1 MAKDMPDDDKPKGEK
16 RKGSSKDIERLK
28 RRYDWLKADRGTW
41 EEHWEDIAT
50 HCSPRRVGFTGYRTP
65 GEKRMQRVYDPT
77 GIQSNEILA
86 AGLHGM
92 ATNPASKWFS
102 LRVADDDLNDT
113 PAVQSYLSAVER
125 QMWQAL
131 YSPGTNFTTALHEA
145 YLDLTAFGTAVLF
158 VSTTEEGALRF
169 QSRTLNECL
178 IAENYW
184 GQVDTVFRCFEQTI
198 RQAVQE
204 WGIDTVSDKVRERY
218 DEGFMDEKIKIIHV
232 VYPREEREY
241 GKMDRQ
247 NMPWASCYF
256 EHECEHEL
264 ETGGFPEFPFLVPR
278 WSKISGECYGRSP
291 AMTALSDVK
300 MLQAMSLT
308 VIKAGQKV
316 ADPPLFV
323 PDDGMVGPVR
333 TVPGGLN
340 FYRGQRE
347 IFPLPTSDKLPITFE
362 MMEGVRNRIRSSF
375 YVDVLQFSTDADM
388 TATEVMQRT
397 QERMR
402 LLGPVVGRLEA
413 EMLGPLITRVFGIL
427 TREDRLPRPPQEIQG
442 KEFTVEYV
450 SPLAMAQRQTEAQG
464 MVQVWQMLG
473 MFGPEIAG
481 KVIME
486 NQDINKTYRR
496 LWDMFNND
504 PELLAD
510 EEQMAQAAQ
519 MGQAGQMA
527 QLAGPMTG
535 AAEQG
540 TRALKN
546 LADAQAGGGVDI
558 NQMIQA
564 MTGGA
569 PGASAMGLP
578 AGGVPTGAGEAARDA
593 ELEENP
599 PEDAQAELEGL
610 LAGLQQ

>member
-1 MAKDMPDDDKPKGEK
+1 MAKDMVEDKGKASPEK
-16 RKGSSKDIERLK
+16 RDNAEQISKLK
-28 RRYDWLKADRGTW
+28 RRYDWLKADRGVW

-50 HCSPRRVGFTGYRTP
+50 HCAPRRVGFTGYRTP
-65 GEKRMQRVYDPT
+65 GEKRMQRIYDPT
-77 GIQSNEILA
+77 GVHANEILA

-102 LRVADDDLNDT
+102 LRLADDELNDVPT
-113 PAVQSYLSAVER
+113 VQTYLSAVER

-131 YSPGTNFTTALHEA
+131 YSPGTNFTTALHEC
-145 YLDLTAFGTAVLF
+145 YLDLTAFGTAILF
-158 VSTTEEGALRF
+158 VATTESGTLRF
-169 QSRTLNECL
+169 QSRTLHECL
-178 IAENYW
+178 VAENYW
-184 GQVDTVFRCFEQTI
+184 GQVDTVFRCFEVTI

-204 WGIDTVSDKVRERY
+204 WGIKAVSDKVRERY
-218 DEGFMDEKIKIIHV
+218 DEGHMDERIKVIHA
-232 VYPREEREY
+232 VYPRD
-241 GKMDRQ
+241 DRDPDRADKDH
-247 NMPWASCYF
+247 MPWASCYF
-256 EHECEHEL
+256 EHEACHEL
-264 ETGGFPEFPFLVPR
+264 EMSGFQEFPFLVPR
-278 WSKISGECYGRSP
+278 WSKVAGESYGRSP

-427 TREDRLPRPPQEIQG
+427 TREQRLPKPPQEIQG
-442 KEFTVEYV
+442 QEFTVEYV
-450 SPLAMAQRQTEAQG
+450 SPLAMAQKQTEAQG

-473 MFGPEIAG
+473 MFGPEVAG
-481 KVIME
+481 QIIMQ

-510 EEQMAQAAQ
+510 EEQMAQAQQ
-519 MGQAGQMA
+519 MGQAQQMA
-527 QLAGPMTG
+527 ALAGPMTG

-540 TRALKN
+540 TRAMKH

-558 NQMIQA
+558 NQLIAA
-564 MTGGA
+564 MTGGEA
-569 PGASAMGLP
+569 GAEAMGLP
-578 AGGVPTGAGEAARDA
+578 SGGVPTGAGDAAREA
-593 ELEENP
+593 SLAENP
-599 PEDAQAELEGL
+599 PEDAEAEIEGL